1 MSRKPGAF
9 DAISIPA
16 PCPADWQ
23 TMTGDHRGR
32 FCQQCNKH
40 VYNLS
45 AMSRDEAEA
54 LVARFEGRL
63 CARFERDA
71 DGVILTDD
79 LRAAPHLISRRVSP
93 VAAAIVTAI
102 IGLSGNAIAV
112 TSSPTARA
120 AVHAQSAKDDRAPQ
134 PQGATPSLAGVVKD
148 QQGAVIPGAKVMLN
162 IRDESEPIATATS
175 DDEGAFRFASL
186 AEGTYSVLVVS
197 PGFTPTTVTD
207 VVVRAGETAR
217 LDLTLVVR
225 PFVTSG
231 IVVLAPQPLRALHN
245 KSELIVVAR
254 VGRSVSVKSGVNNEM
269 MKTELEVTSVIK
281 GNGKQT
287 KVTVYNWGWGED
299 HRFPGGL
306 KLGDQALFFLSR
318 RESGDGF
325 ELSDYSYSV
334 KKLAPA
340 DLSVYVE
347 RLNELNAM
355 TKAGPVDDAA
365 IVEWLMRCAEQPAT
379 RWEGAYELAQSL
391 EREADD
397 ADDTEASGE
406 TKAPDETVTVNS
418 VAAGKPAQQAAAAA
432 VTCSKPGE
440 PPPFA
445 AMLSDGQKAHLLTIL
460 YSLDALTEKD
470 MELVELAKYWK
481 DERLLPFLIERLRRV
496 ENNPPRVAERIV
508 QIVAETMNDEDLKK
522 LAEDYGDDISYADLE
537 AEEEDA
543 AADAADGKAAASEAG
558 DKVVD
563 QSSDDAEDQAKEAAT
578 ARQERSERLRRF
590 ITAVEQKRA
599 K

>member
-1 MSRKPGAF
+1 
-9 DAISIPA
+9 
-16 PCPADWQ
+16 
-23 TMTGDHRGR
+23 MTGDHRGR

-112 TSSPTARA
+112 TAGPTARA

-162 IRDESEPIATATS
+162 IRDANEPIATATS

-231 IVVLAPQPLRALHN
+231 LVVLAPQPLRALHN
-245 KSELIVVAR
+245 KSELIVVAG
-254 VGRSVSVKSGVNNEM
+254 VGRSLSVKSGVNNEM

-281 GNGKQT
+281 GNGKQS

-391 EREADD
+391 ERDADDADD

-418 VAAGKPAQQAAAAA
+418 VAAGKPAQQADSTAA
-432 VTCSKPGE
+432 TCSKPGE

-445 AMLSDGQKAHLLTIL
+445 AILSDGQKAHLLTIL

-481 DERLLPFLIERLRRV
+481 DERLLPFLIERLRRI
-496 ENNPPRVAERIV
+496 EDNPLPVAERIV
-508 QIVAETMNDEDLKK
+508 QTVAETMNDEDLKK
-522 LAEDYGDDISYADLE
+522 LAEDYGNDISYADLE
-537 AEEEDA
+537 EEEEEATDA
-543 AADAADGKAAASEAG
+543 AALPAAASEAG

-563 QSSDDAEDQAKEAAT
+563 QSGDDTEEQPKDAAS
-578 ARQERSERLRRF
+578 ARQERSKKLRHF
-590 ITAVEQKRA
+590 INVVEQKRA